1 MFVNFAVL
9 WLFAKVFST
18 KFGGMASFG
27 VAQMSNLHRGNHIFH
42 QSAKV
47 FSLESFLLY
56 GIALEQINVNQCC
69 ILNSSALKRID
80 FYQARPPKELVDY
93 I

>member
-9 WLFAKVFST
+9 WLFAKFFST

-27 VAQMSNLHRGNHIFH
+27 VAQMSNPHRGNHIFH

-69 ILNSSALKRID
+69 VLNSNALKQID